1 VVLVRVLLVGHFK
14 AWRTYVRDLV
24 QEPPRSE
31 VVGAA
36 ADGRQAIEEGESLQ
50 PDLTWLDVGMPRMHG
65 IEAAQ
70 RIREIVPDGK
80 ILFLRVERSREFEQ
94 VALGTGAQE
103 AQARLR
109 LLPAIESLF
118 PAEGMAG
125 RQGPRV
131 L

>member
-1 VVLVRVLLVGHFK
+1 MAPGKSLLSGALVRVLLVGHFK

-31 VVGAA
+31 AVGAA
-36 ADGRQAIEEGESLQ
+36 ADGRQAIEKGESLQ

-80 ILFLRVERSREFEQ
+80 ILFLSVERSPNSSRWPWVPE
-94 VALGTGAQE
+94 LKK
-103 AQARLR
+103 RR
-109 LLPAIESLF
+109 
-118 PAEGMAG
+118 
-125 RQGPRV
+125 RD
-131 L
+131 

>member
-1 VVLVRVLLVGHFK
+1 MIGDRWSGISGHNRSWLLERGLISVAWVRVLLVGHFK

-24 QEPPRSE
+24 QEPPRLE

-36 ADGRQAIEEGESLQ
+36 VGGRPAIEKGESLQ

-70 RIREIVPDGK
+70 RMRETVLDGE
-80 ILFLRVERSREFEQ
+80 ILFLSVERSPEFDQ

-103 AQARLR
+103 AQAR
-109 LLPAIESLF
+109 
-118 PAEGMAG
+118 
-125 RQGPRV
+125 
-131 L
+131 

>member
-1 VVLVRVLLVGHFK
+1 MASVRVLLAGDF
-14 AWRTYVRDLV
+14 
-24 QEPPRSE
+24 E
-31 VVGAA
+31 VVSAA
-36 ADGRQAIEEGESLQ
+36 VDGRQAIERGESL
-50 PDLTWLDVGMPRMHG
+50 PLDLTWLDVGMPRTHG

-80 ILFLRVERSREFEQ
+80 ILFLSVERSPEFEQ

-125 RQGPRV
+125 RSGPRV